1 VTTEDDIKSL
11 FDRWNAALQT
21 RDPEA
26 VTALY
31 SSDATLLPTISNE
44 MRRNHAEIRDYFEG
58 FLQRRPRG
66 VVNQS
71 NVRDFGDVAVHS
83 GIYTFEMTMDGE
95 TSKVPCRF
103 TFVYRNEGGEWKILE
118 HHSSAMPE

>member
-21 RDPEA
+21 LDPEA

-31 SSDATLLPTISNE
+31 SNDATLLPTISNE
-44 MRRNHAEIRDYFEG
+44 MRRNHAEIRDYFET

-71 NVRDFGDVAVHS
+71 NVRDLGDVAIHS
-83 GIYTFEMTMDGE
+83 GIYTFEVTMDGE